1 MEEVLVRLCRVARST
16 SGCEAL
22 ACEAVGM
29 TFPAAIL
36 PGVFNETRRALCQAG
51 VILFEEVEVITDAA
65 FRALRGAVHT
75 LETF

>member
-1 MEEVLVRLCRVARST
+1 
-16 SGCEAL
+16 
-22 ACEAVGM
+22 M

-51 VILFEEVEVITDAA
+51 VILFEEVEVIADAA